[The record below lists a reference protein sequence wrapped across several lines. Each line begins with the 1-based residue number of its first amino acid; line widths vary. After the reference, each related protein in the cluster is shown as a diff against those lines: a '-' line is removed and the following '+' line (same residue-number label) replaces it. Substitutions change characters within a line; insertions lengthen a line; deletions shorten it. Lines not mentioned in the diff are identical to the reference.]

1 MTVLVVRV
9 IVWTFKIE
17 QMAEELQQ
25 RESMTTQA
33 SELVKSGI
41 ETAVRERYSNGAR
54 EREASLCCPVEY
66 DKKYLE
72 ALPAEILE
80 RDYGCGDPSRFVREG
95 DVVLDLGSGGGKI
108 CYIAAQIVGPA
119 GKVIGVDMN
128 DDMLAL
134 ARKYRS
140 DLQQKFGGV
149 HVNFHKGKIQD
160 LALDLDKVQL
170 YLQRNPVGNTGD
182 YQQLQEYIDALRS
195 REPMIA
201 SDSVDVVVS
210 NCVLNLV
217 KEEDR
222 TRLFREVFRVLKRG
236 GRVAISDIVSDE
248 DVPEAMKS
256 DTDLWSGCISGAFTE
271 TGLLRAFEEAGFYG
285 MEIVKRDE
293 KPWQTI
299 EGIEFRSVTV
309 LAFKGK
315 QGECLERNQAVIYKG
330 PWKTVIDDDGH
341 TLHRGQRMAV
351 CEKTYDIYTN
361 AGGPYSQQ
369 IVGVEPYELVPPEA
383 ATQFNCKKSAIRHP
397 RETKGLEFRKTEL
410 AEHGVCGP
418 DGCC

>member
-1 MTVLVVRV
+1 
-9 IVWTFKIE
+9 
-17 QMAEELQQ
+17 
-25 RESMTTQA
+25 MTTR
-33 SELVKSGI
+33 SDDMRNVSV
-41 ETAVRERYSNGAR
+41 ETAVRERYSKGAIKR
-54 EREASLCCPVEY
+54 EVSLCCPIEY
-66 DKKYLE
+66 DKKYLI
-72 ALPAEILE
+72 ALPEEILE

-108 CYIAAQIVGPA
+108 CYIAAQIVGPS
-119 GKVIGVDMN
+119 GTVIGVDMN

-134 ARKYRS
+134 ANKYKAE
-140 DLQQKFGGV
+140 LQEKFGGV
-149 HVNFHKGKIQD
+149 HVHFHKGKIQD
-160 LALDLDKVQL
+160 LALDLNKVEL
-170 YLQRNPVGNTGD
+170 YLQRNPVKNTGD
-182 YQQLQEYIDALRS
+182 YQQLQEYTDALRS
-195 REPMIA
+195 AEPMIS
-201 SDSVDVVVS
+201 SDSIDVVVS

-217 KEEDR
+217 REEDR
-222 TRLFREVFRVLKRG
+222 TQLFREVFRVLRRR

-248 DVPEAMKS
+248 EVPRQMKH
-256 DTDLWSGCISGAFTE
+256 DPELWSGCISGAFTE
-271 TGLLRAFEEAGFYG
+271 TGLLKAFEEAGFYG
-285 MEIVKRDE
+285 MEVVKRDE
-293 KPWQTI
+293 SPWQTI

-361 AGGPYSQQ
+361 SHGPYAQQ
-369 IVGVEPYELVPPEA
+369 IVGVEPYESVPQEVAP
-383 ATQFNCKKSAIRHP
+383 QFNCKKSATRHP
-397 RETKGLEFRKTEL
+397 RETKGMEYKKTEL